1 MRLACTFNVHH
12 ENPVI
17 IASFRKKGYWLIK
30 MWTTNGIEKIEKE
43 VRNKTKVHLMELHA
57 EVYKEFQEMIAELS
71 PITDGGFSIYRV
83 K

>member
-1 MRLACTFNVHH
+1 M
-12 ENPVI
+12 I

-43 VRNKTKVHLMELHA
+43 IRNKTKAHLMEFHA
-57 EVYKEFQEMIAELS
+57 EVCKEFQEMIAELS

>member
-1 MRLACTFNVHH
+1 M
-12 ENPVI
+12 
-17 IASFRKKGYWLIK
+17 IK

-43 VRNKTKVHLMELHA
+43 VRNKTKAHLMEFYA
-57 EVYKEFQEMIAELS
+57 EVYEEFQEMIAELS